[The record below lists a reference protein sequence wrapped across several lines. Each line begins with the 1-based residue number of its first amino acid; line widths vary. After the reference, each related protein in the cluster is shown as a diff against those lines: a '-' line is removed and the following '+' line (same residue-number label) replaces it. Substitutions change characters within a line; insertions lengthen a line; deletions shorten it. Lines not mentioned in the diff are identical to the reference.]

1 MQANLAGAEKK
12 KKDLLDQVD
21 LCGKKLVRAKQLIES
36 LGGEKT
42 KWGVFVEELDAAYVN
57 LTGDVLVS
65 AGLMAYLGPFTSTFR
80 QRQMATWIDT
90 CKSLAI
96 PSSEK
101 PTLINTLG
109 DAVKIRQWNI
119 EGLPTDDFSVEN
131 AITIFAARRWPLM
144 VDPQGQARTRVAS
157 KLQGVL
163 QFEVCWGLG
172 EVRRSS
178 RSSVSDRRSCPSLGA
193 TMADAAS
200 RDASSASVPADASPR
215 RPRRHRRDASHM
227 SRRRSVSHWLIST
240 QANKVRIRQ
249 MEAPNKLNVLKMSG
263 EYMRNMESAIQ
274 FGFPV
279 LLEDVGEVLDATLEP
294 LLLKQIFKQGGVD
307 CIRLGDATIEYA
319 ARCSASTSAPNSE
332 TRTTCPR

>member
-1 MQANLAGAEKK
+1 MDSCPSDEVVAGFLVEFEAIRTALTEMLRAGAAKASSAAAGLCKWVLAMECYDRVAKVVAPKKEALQKTQAALAITMGELNKKKASLKVVQDDLAALQANLAGAEKK

-42 KWGVFVEELDAAYVN
+42 KWGVFVEELDSAYIN

-80 QRQMATWIDT
+80 QRQMAAWIDT

-144 VDPQGQARTRVAS
+144 VDPQGAD
-157 KLQGVL
+157 
-163 QFEVCWGLG
+163 
-172 EVRRSS
+172 
-178 RSSVSDRRSCPSLGA
+178 SVS
-193 TMADAAS
+193 
-200 RDASSASVPADASPR
+200 
-215 RPRRHRRDASHM
+215 
-227 SRRRSVSHWLIST
+227 VS
-240 QANKVRIRQ
+240 
-249 MEAPNKLNVLKMSG
+249 
-263 EYMRNMESAIQ
+263 
-274 FGFPV
+274 
-279 LLEDVGEVLDATLEP
+279 EV
-294 LLLKQIFKQGGVD
+294 F
-307 CIRLGDATIEYA
+307 
-319 ARCSASTSAPNSE
+319 
-332 TRTTCPR
+332 

>member
-1 MQANLAGAEKK
+1 MITRECRSAQVAKVVAPKKEALEKTQAALAITMGELNKKKASLKVVQDDLAALQANLAGAEKK

-42 KWGVFVEELDAAYVN
+42 KWGVFVEELDAAYIN

-109 DAVKIRQWNI
+109 DPVKIRQWNI

-144 VDPQGQARTRVAS
+144 VDPQ
-157 KLQGVL
+157 VL
-163 QFEVCWGLG
+163 
-172 EVRRSS
+172 
-178 RSSVSDRRSCPSLGA
+178 
-193 TMADAAS
+193 
-200 RDASSASVPADASPR
+200 
-215 RPRRHRRDASHM
+215 
-227 SRRRSVSHWLIST
+227 T
-240 QANKVRIRQ
+240 QSIK
-249 MEAPNKLNVLKMSG
+249 
-263 EYMRNMESAIQ
+263 
-274 FGFPV
+274 
-279 LLEDVGEVLDATLEP
+279 
-294 LLLKQIFKQGGVD
+294 
-307 CIRLGDATIEYA
+307 
-319 ARCSASTSAPNSE
+319 
-332 TRTTCPR
+332 

>member
-1 MQANLAGAEKK
+1 MGELNKKKASLKVVQDDLAALQANLAGAEKK

-80 QRQMATWIDT
+80 QRQMAAWIDT

-109 DAVKIRQWNI
+109 DPVKIRQWNI

-144 VDPQGQARTRVAS
+144 VDPQGQAN
-157 KLQGVL
+157 KCDLGVHESG
-163 QFEVCWGLG
+163 FFFAE
-172 EVRRSS
+172 E
-178 RSSVSDRRSCPSLGA
+178 A
-193 TMADAAS
+193 I
-200 RDASSASVPADASPR
+200 RDPR
-215 RPRRHRRDASHM
+215 IDGV
-227 SRRRSVSHWLIST
+227 SRRWRGGIYYARSGST
-240 QANKVRIRQ
+240 
-249 MEAPNKLNVLKMSG
+249 PP
-263 EYMRNMESAIQ
+263 YAIN
-274 FGFPV
+274 
-279 LLEDVGEVLDATLEP
+279 AT
-294 LLLKQIFKQGGVD
+294 
-307 CIRLGDATIEYA
+307 T
-319 ARCSASTSAPNSE
+319 
-332 TRTTCPR
+332 